1 MITKIIS
8 GGQTGADQGG
18 LKAAKRYGIETGG
31 HCPKGGLTE
40 DGNNQNLM
48 KVFGLI
54 ETTSD
59 KYPARTFENAKN
71 SDGTIRFAHDFNS
84 RGELLT
90 LKAINQYN
98 KPHIDVNVSA
108 NHQTTP
114 KMVADWIINN
124 KISVLNVAGNREST
138 CEGLEQ
144 FVIEFLRE
152 VISLTNYGN

>member
-1 MITKIIS
+1 MIKKIIS

-18 LKAAKRYGIETGG
+18 LKAAKRFGIETGG

-40 DGNNQNLM
+40 DGNNSNLM

-98 KPHIDVNVSA
+98 KPYIDVNVSA
-108 NHQTTP
+108 NQTTP
-114 KMVADWIINN
+114 KMVADWIVANN
-124 KISVLNVAGNREST
+124 ISILNVAGNREST
-138 CEGLEQ
+138 FEGLEE
-144 FVIEFLRE
+144 FVVKFLKE
-152 VISLTNYGN
+152 VINLTNYGQ